1 MNPASSKPVSAQVLD
16 AAIAWQLSL
25 DSGDGDLV
33 AREAFS
39 QWLASDEEHA
49 RAWRQLGLLDQR
61 VSMTSGPARAAL
73 LQSREGIR
81 RQVRKLGSGV
91 ASIVA
96 VIGLALFVGDRYL
109 PLDYWLADQRTAT
122 GEQRTLR
129 LSDGTLVNL
138 NTHSAMD
145 VRFDEKQRL
154 IILQEGE
161 ILVETGHGDA
171 RPFIV
176 ETREGSMRALGT
188 RFLVKREE
196 EGTRL
201 SVLQSAVAA
210 HPESSAEEQIL
221 REGQQVLMRNNGL
234 GPIIALNLGADA
246 WTRGMLVVDNV
257 RLEDLVHELGRY
269 RRGYVGVAPQV
280 ADLRITGSFPLHD
293 TDQALNALLP
303 TLPVQIE
310 QHTQWW
316 VTVASELAPA
326 RLRSRRKITRTRP
339 VGKMRGLLRAPA
351 GASSLGTTMQTDLLN
366 RNYFHPA
373 LSLFD
378 FRSALRQLRSIP
390 FQEPLYVPFARHLV
404 APQFAGGCHRPLHPF
419 GQQPTGRR

>member
-1 MNPASSKPVSAQVLD
+1 MSPVNSKPVSAQVLD

-25 DSGDGDLV
+25 DSGTPV
-33 AREAFS
+33 EREEFAK
-39 QWLASDEEHA
+39 WHAAHEEHA
-49 RAWRQLGLLDQR
+49 RAWRQLGMLDQR
-61 VSMTSGPARAAL
+61 FSVASGPARTAL
-73 LQSREGIR
+73 LQSRESIR
-81 RQVRKLGSGV
+81 RRVRKLGSGV

-96 VIGLALFVGDRYL
+96 VLGLALFAGDRYL
-109 PLDYWLADQRTAT
+109 PVDYWLADQRTAT

-129 LSDGTLVNL
+129 LSDGTLINL
-138 NTHSAMD
+138 NTHSAVD
-145 VRFDEKQRL
+145 VRFDEKQRRV
-154 IILQEGE
+154 ILQEGE

-210 HPESSAEEQIL
+210 HPESSTEEQIL

-246 WTRGMLVVDNV
+246 WTRGMLVVDNA

-269 RRGYVGVAPQV
+269 RRGHLGVAPEI

-293 TDQALNALLP
+293 TDLALSALLP

-310 QHTQWW
+310 QHTPWW
-316 VTVASELAPA
+316 VTVAKADAKP
-326 RLRSRRKITRTRP
+326 
-339 VGKMRGLLRAPA
+339 
-351 GASSLGTTMQTDLLN
+351 
-366 RNYFHPA
+366 
-373 LSLFD
+373 
-378 FRSALRQLRSIP
+378 
-390 FQEPLYVPFARHLV
+390 
-404 APQFAGGCHRPLHPF
+404 
-419 GQQPTGRR
+419 

>member
-1 MNPASSKPVSAQVLD
+1 MNPVSSKPVSAQVLD

-25 DSGDGDLV
+25 DSGTPV
-33 AREAFS
+33 EREEFAK
-39 QWLASDEEHA
+39 WHAAHEEHA
-49 RAWRQLGLLDQR
+49 RAWRQLSMLDQR
-61 VSMTSGPARAAL
+61 FSVASGPARTAL
-73 LQSREGIR
+73 LQSRESIR
-81 RQVRKLGSGV
+81 RRVRKLGSGV

-96 VIGLALFVGDRYL
+96 VLGLALFAGDRYL
-109 PLDYWLADQRTAT
+109 PVDYWLADQRTAT

-129 LSDGTLVNL
+129 LSDGTLINL
-138 NTHSAMD
+138 NTHSAVD
-145 VRFDEKQRL
+145 VRFDEKQRRV
-154 IILQEGE
+154 ILQEGE

-221 REGQQVLMRNNGL
+221 HEGQQVLMRNNGL

-246 WTRGMLVVDNV
+246 WTRGMLVVDNA

-269 RRGYVGVAPQV
+269 RRGHLGVAPEI

-293 TDQALNALLP
+293 TDLALSALLP

-310 QHTQWW
+310 QHTPWW
-316 VTVASELAPA
+316 VTVAKADAKP
-326 RLRSRRKITRTRP
+326 
-339 VGKMRGLLRAPA
+339 
-351 GASSLGTTMQTDLLN
+351 
-366 RNYFHPA
+366 
-373 LSLFD
+373 
-378 FRSALRQLRSIP
+378 
-390 FQEPLYVPFARHLV
+390 
-404 APQFAGGCHRPLHPF
+404 
-419 GQQPTGRR
+419 

>member
-1 MNPASSKPVSAQVLD
+1 MSPVSSKPVSAQVLD

-25 DSGDGDLV
+25 DSGTPV
-33 AREAFS
+33 EREEFAK
-39 QWLASDEEHA
+39 WHAAHEEHA
-49 RAWRQLGLLDQR
+49 RAWRQLGMLDQR
-61 VSMTSGPARAAL
+61 FSVASGPARTAL
-73 LQSREGIR
+73 LQSRESIR
-81 RQVRKLGSGV
+81 RRVRKLGSGV

-96 VIGLALFVGDRYL
+96 VLGLALFAGDRYL
-109 PLDYWLADQRTAT
+109 PVDYWLADQRTAT

-129 LSDGTLVNL
+129 LSDGTLINL
-138 NTHSAMD
+138 NTHSAVD
-145 VRFDEKQRL
+145 VRFDEKQRRV
-154 IILQEGE
+154 ILQEGE

-210 HPESSAEEQIL
+210 HPESGTEEQIL
-221 REGQQVLMRNNGL
+221 HEGQQVLMRNNGL

-246 WTRGMLVVDNV
+246 WTRGMLVVDNA

-269 RRGYVGVAPQV
+269 RRGHLGVAPEI

-293 TDQALNALLP
+293 TDLALSALLP

-310 QHTQWW
+310 QHTPWW
-316 VTVASELAPA
+316 VTVAKADAKP
-326 RLRSRRKITRTRP
+326 
-339 VGKMRGLLRAPA
+339 
-351 GASSLGTTMQTDLLN
+351 
-366 RNYFHPA
+366 
-373 LSLFD
+373 
-378 FRSALRQLRSIP
+378 
-390 FQEPLYVPFARHLV
+390 
-404 APQFAGGCHRPLHPF
+404 
-419 GQQPTGRR
+419 